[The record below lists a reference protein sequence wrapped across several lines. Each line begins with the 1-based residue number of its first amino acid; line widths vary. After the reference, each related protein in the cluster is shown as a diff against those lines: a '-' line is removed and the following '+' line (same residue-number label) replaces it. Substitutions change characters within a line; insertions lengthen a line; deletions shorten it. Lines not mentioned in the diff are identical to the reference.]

1 MGKTATI
8 NVRVDEA
15 DKIAAEQVLQK
26 LGLPMSTLIN
36 LLLKQVAIKKS
47 VPFDLSLHKGPR
59 RIQVDHLTSQ
69 ELEDML
75 VSAYKEAEIDPG
87 RPLLEVME
95 DFEKRYL

>member
-47 VPFDLSLHKGPR
+47 VPFDLSLDKGPR

-69 ELEDML
+69 ELKDML

-87 RPLLEVME
+87 RSLSQVME
-95 DFEKRYL
+95 DFENRWK